1 MGGLKMSQEWMID
14 VLVDLRQYALKNYY
28 VALAEQLDDAIVVAA
43 TELRANECAN
53 DDMSEQQ
60 SCAVI
65 SL

>member
-1 MGGLKMSQEWMID
+1 MSHEWMID

-28 VALAEQLDDAIVVAA
+28 VGLAEQLDEGIVDEIPK
-43 TELRANECAN
+43 T
-53 DDMSEQQ
+53 Q